1 MNKQTFEN
9 VKAILTT
16 HRFYA
21 NETDYSLSLTGY
33 SHDDFEYYR
42 INVYS
47 NNERGSFHDGFASFF
62 CQVADIAGC
71 SCSFRSE
78 NNVCICAFY

>member
-16 HRFYA
+16 HTSWA
-21 NETDYSLSLTGY
+21 NDTDYSLSMTGWTY
-33 SHDDFEYYR
+33 DDFEYYR
-42 INVYS
+42 IEVYP

-62 CQVADIAGC
+62 CQVASVIGC
-71 SCSFRSE
+71 SCSFGSV
-78 NNVCICAFY
+78 NNVCVCKFY

>member
-9 VKAILTT
+9 VKTVLTT
-16 HRFYA
+16 HRYYA
-21 NETDYSLSLTGY
+21 NETDYSLSLNNH
-33 SHDDFEYYR
+33 SFDDFEYYR
-42 INVYS
+42 IEVYS

-62 CQVADIAGC
+62 CNVAKIVGC

-78 NNVCICAFY
+78 NNVCVCVFY

>member
-1 MNKQTFEN
+1 MKKQTFEN
-9 VKAILTT
+9 VKTILTT
-16 HRFYA
+16 HRTYG
-21 NETDYSLSLTGY
+21 NETDYSLSLADY
-33 SHDDFEYYR
+33 SSEGFEYYR

-47 NNERGSFHDGFASFF
+47 NSERGSFHDGYASFF
-62 CQVADIAGC
+62 CQVAEIAGC